1 MGFVDQIMV
10 GQLGE
15 DVISAV
21 GNSAQLSM
29 FFFMLFAAIGQGG
42 SILISQYYG
51 GKEFDKLK
59 KCISSIIFLGFIIG
73 ALFSLIYFFF
83 GGHLVYYVLTLGKWK
98 NVSIIAGEYLKI
110 VSFSY
115 LLVIPGNMIVGAL
128 KSMGDTKTPVK
139 ISIIT
144 NILNIIG
151 NYILIFGIGPF
162 PELGYKGAAISTLI
176 SSLIQGLALI
186 IVILKRSNAIKLSF
200 LDLFKPDFTQIKKII
215 GVGYPMS
222 IDGFYWQGARM
233 FYTMVFNFISSGAYA
248 AYSIVKN
255 FKGMAFLPA
264 SGLAQGIMISVG
276 HNLGKRKMKNAV
288 LFAKLGIKI
297 GLLIIT
303 IPSLILIIFSYN
315 LINIYKVQPDTFFT
329 AWICV
334 LILGVSLYF
343 TVLNSIIPGVLRAGG
358 QTKSVMLI
366 TLISFIAVGAPLSLI
381 LGVFLKFGA
390 IGAFVGITIEEI
402 IKSFIFYRQLKKYLW
417 LKKLN

>member
-1 MGFVDQIMV
+1 MNKNIQNKSLLRLINNRVSRDIFNLSFPIIIQNIFFTLMGFVDQIMV

-151 NYILIFGIGPF
+151 NYI
-162 PELGYKGAAISTLI
+162 
-176 SSLIQGLALI
+176 
-186 IVILKRSNAIKLSF
+186 
-200 LDLFKPDFTQIKKII
+200 
-215 GVGYPMS
+215 
-222 IDGFYWQGARM
+222 
-233 FYTMVFNFISSGAYA
+233 
-248 AYSIVKN
+248 
-255 FKGMAFLPA
+255 
-264 SGLAQGIMISVG
+264 
-276 HNLGKRKMKNAV
+276 
-288 LFAKLGIKI
+288 
-297 GLLIIT
+297 
-303 IPSLILIIFSYN
+303 
-315 LINIYKVQPDTFFT
+315 
-329 AWICV
+329 
-334 LILGVSLYF
+334 
-343 TVLNSIIPGVLRAGG
+343 
-358 QTKSVMLI
+358 
-366 TLISFIAVGAPLSLI
+366 
-381 LGVFLKFGA
+381 
-390 IGAFVGITIEEI
+390 
-402 IKSFIFYRQLKKYLW
+402 
-417 LKKLN
+417 